1 MKHPIAPPERGKG
14 AVSRARLRAATVKD
28 RYRNRDFRTRIIGF
42 RKSLKAFPLNADRRP
57 QAWGADMTTAIA
69 AHEPIE
75 KYISHTHD
83 DVAWAVARV
92 NATAWQ
98 GEIVLAELRPR
109 WRPTEE
115 EVVRAAITVIF
126 VALMAVIGVA
136 AVAIL
141 TMG

>member
-1 MKHPIAPPERGKG
+1 M
-14 AVSRARLRAATVKD
+14 S
-28 RYRNRDFRTRIIGF
+28 
-42 RKSLKAFPLNADRRP
+42 
-57 QAWGADMTTAIA
+57 TAIA

-75 KYISHTHD
+75 EYASLAHD

-92 NATAWQ
+92 NAIAWR
-98 GEIVLAELRPR
+98 GDTILAELQPR

-115 EVVRAAITVIF
+115 EIVRAAITVIL
-126 VALMAVIGVA
+126 VALVAVIGVA